1 MIRSVGYAS
10 CLYRVAVLEAAVSL
24 FVILVWRLPSKVL
37 LLTGDGL
44 RFKVIL
50 KLLMARSPSPLS
62 SARVSTWWSGMFVA
76 GLACGRFCKGSKA
89 EIACAVGM
97 KKLARKSQRHH
108 RMLLQVEA
116 ADYRLITIC
125 LKSEPSSS

>member
-1 MIRSVGYAS
+1 M
-10 CLYRVAVLEAAVSL
+10 LEAAVSL

-44 RFKVIL
+44 RFKAIF
-50 KLLMARSPSPLS
+50 KLLMAGPPSPLS
-62 SARVSTWWSGMFVA
+62 SARVSISWSGMFVA
-76 GLACGRFCKGSKA
+76 GPACGRFGKGSKA

-116 ADYRLITIC
+116 AGYRLINIC
-125 LKSEPSSS
+125 LKSEPNSS